1 VTAGQQRRANAR
13 AARLAREAANETER
27 AEVARKRAE
36 REAKR
41 NLDSVSIAGGRGSA
55 KPGGATTSIDP
66 HPQVLVNQLV
76 NQYAPSIALEG
87 ELEAVVAGRA
97 LNPRA
102 VLVKVDGKVVGA
114 RKNPAQAF
122 PTGAVVAIKRE
133 RNEWVVV
140 GRYNRFGV
148 RVFDSYEQQ
157 RRQQWCDGQGD
168 PSVAVCPSGQR
179 VRGVR
184 GAGEGFVGAD
194 GGGEA
199 GWGGDGGEGAGEVHG
214 EEAVGG
220 TGACEGYGV
229 GADEGGEVNLYGK
242 ENQEKER

>member
-1 VTAGQQRRANAR
+1 MTAGQQRRANAR

-41 NLDSVSIAGGRGSA
+41 NLDSVSIEGGRGFA
-55 KPGGATTSIDP
+55 KPGAATTSIDP

-76 NQYAPSIALEG
+76 KQYAPSIALEG

-102 VLVKVDGKVVGA
+102 VLIKVDGKVVGA

-122 PTGAVVAIKRE
+122 PTGAAVAIKRE
-133 RNEWVVV
+133 GNEWVVV

-157 RRQQWCDGQGD
+157 RRQRQRCDGQGD

-179 VRGVR
+179 VTGLR
-184 GAGEGFVGAD
+184 GEGEDPVGAEV
-194 GGGEA
+194 GGEA
-199 GWGGDGGEGAGEVHG
+199 GGSGDGGEGAGAVHG

-220 TGACEGYGV
+220 TGTCEGYGV
-229 GADEGGEVNLYGK
+229 GADEGGEVK
-242 ENQEKER
+242 P